1 MLLKKG
7 VKLFSFGL
15 LLVLLL
21 LSGCNNSEKTVINNY
36 YLSLSGESES
46 WKVDSYEVL
55 IKPETFDV
63 GNGNL
68 TMKNKTE
75 YRSDYLSIGVYAVIH
90 NEDTVIQRST
100 VTGSELDISQTS
112 MGASEGGTLINKNG
126 EPVSLENISDIYM
139 MIEWQDNDKKK
150 EEKVNLFNKEGFL
163 N

>member
-21 LSGCNNSEKTVINNY
+21 LSGCDSNEKTVINNY

-46 WKVDSYEVL
+46 WKVDFYEIL

-75 YRSDYLSIGVYAVIH
+75 YSSDYLSIGVYAVID
-90 NEDTVIQRST
+90 NEDTVVQRST

-112 MGASEGGTLINKNG
+112 MGASEGGTLLNKNG

-139 MIEWQDNDKKK
+139 IIEWQDNDKKK